1 MRTYRRQQRNKMRC
15 FQVQI
20 GPADIDGLI
29 AKRYLS
35 PLAGSGPA
43 QQPRIPALW
52 NARFRRGG
60 KIEAPSRGIVKQRS
74 YRGPSNCGIVSLSL
88 AIVTQATRYER
99 LTIPKSS

>member
-1 MRTYRRQQRNKMRC
+1 MTKTVSSLLGAARMRTYRRRQRNKMRC

-29 AKRYLS
+29 GSVTCIR

-74 YRGPSNCGIVSLSL
+74 YRGPSNCGI
-88 AIVTQATRYER
+88 R
-99 LTIPKSS
+99 